1 CEGSHARRWEPRG
14 GPGVGTRKGCR
25 RYKWELKDS
34 NKEFWSMGH
43 AVVKI
48 LSLGCLI
55 GSLIMFT
62 GSIVHPLLT
71 LIITMEISIFSFL
84 FVIYTFA
91 INRYLPFVLWPIAD
105 ILNDLFACIF
115 LGGAVAFAVQTR
127 QSIPMNYLIA
137 LVSLPCSAVYL
148 LRSHLF
154 WRMVLF
160 PCFAERASYL
170 FTKCWD
176 PSKV

>member
-1 CEGSHARRWEPRG
+1 MQGEGGGGGWGGVVRG
-14 GPGVGTRKGCR
+14 GLGRGWRGGLALFGADSSLPGFQD
-25 RYKWELKDS
+25 L
-34 NKEFWSMGH
+34 
-43 AVVKI
+43 
-48 LSLGCLI
+48 
-55 GSLIMFT
+55 
-62 GSIVHPLLT
+62 
-71 LIITMEISIFSFL
+71 
-84 FVIYTFA
+84 
-91 INRYLPFVLWPIAD
+91 
-105 ILNDLFACIF
+105 LNDLFACIF

-127 QSIPMNYLIA
+127 QSIPMNYLVA